1 MYDDLRSHR
10 GLETSDYGVDFVE
23 HMPSHELQS
32 FVTDPG
38 GGGDYVTDFR
48 CARSLLG
55 NPSISLEIKHY

>member
-38 GGGDYVTDFR
+38 GG
-48 CARSLLG
+48 
-55 NPSISLEIKHY
+55 IM